1 MKCNITEQLDEIA
14 VKLGAEKADS
24 ENIVE
29 ALEKIR
35 VAVNNGGGGG
45 SSSVTDWPLADRMAK
60 GVDGDGNEVTG
71 AIIEGCITGNNKNV
85 ASAHDTHAEG
95 NGTKASGPMSHAEG
109 GGTIASGYYSHAE
122 GGTTKAQGNASHA
135 EGGQTTASGD
145 SAHAEGQNTIASAG
159 GAHAEGGQTT
169 ASGVF
174 SHAEGGGTTAA
185 RACQHVFGA
194 YNIAETGNG
203 NEKGT
208 YVEIVGNGERVNGV
222 ATRSNAR
229 TLDWEGNEK
238 LAGGLTLGMG
248 TADEVTITA
257 AQLKELLLLLN

>member
-45 SSSVTDWPLADRMAK
+45 SSSVTDWPLADRMDK
-60 GVDGDGNEVTG
+60 GVDGSGNEVTG
-71 AIIEGCITGNNKNV
+71 AVIEGCITGNNKNV
-85 ASAHDTHAEG
+85 ASAYDTHAEG
-95 NGTKASGPMSHAEG
+95 NRTTASGPMSHAEG

-122 GGTTKAQGNASHA
+122 GGTTKAQGNGSHAEGGETVASGNVSHAEGNQSVASGGASHA
-135 EGGQTTASGD
+135 EGSLTTTSGI
-145 SAHAEGQNTIASAG
+145 N
-159 GAHAEGGQTT
+159 
-169 ASGVF
+169 
-174 SHAEGGGTTAA
+174 SHAEGYYTIAA
-185 RACQHVFGA
+185 RANQHVFGI

-222 ATRSNAR
+222 DNRSNAR

-238 LAGGLTLGMG
+238 LAGSLTLGMG